1 MTSPPRRRGSIA
13 AGTVAAAVVTAATVL
28 ALALWFGGA
37 GPRPAIE
44 GLPSPGVLTTWGLPV
59 VRLVLDV
66 CAAAT
71 VGVLLASVVLMPARA
86 GAVRT
91 GRTTTG
97 PARTR
102 HSRTGSADAGDAG
115 DATARRLGR
124 AAAAWAAGWAL
135 SAAVT
140 EVLTLSD
147 FLGLPA
153 GQALRSGALYVFLVN
168 IPQGQAF
175 ALVAVAAAAL
185 AAGSLLP
192 GGRAWRAVLLAVAV
206 LAALPP
212 AYVGHS
218 ASAADH
224 NIAVLSLMAHVAA
237 VVLWTGGLYALV
249 AHLRAAPGLAVA
261 VSRFSTLAL
270 GCFAAAAASGALNA
284 WVRLGALPLL
294 WQSRYGLLVLA
305 KVAALAVLGWF
316 GWRHRR
322 ATIAALRTGASRA
335 PFVRLAAGEITVMA
349 GTLALAVALGRSAPP
364 AGEAGHQHSALGYAL
379 PPFTPGALVT
389 DLRPDPI
396 ALILLAAA
404 AAAYLSGV
412 RRLRA
417 DGAGWPAGRTVSWL
431 AGLLVLAYAT
441 SGGLAAY
448 APAMFSAHAA
458 QYALLGAVGP
468 ALLAAGAPLTLWRR
482 AHPGPDALDGPAARA
497 LSHPVVALAL
507 YALPYPALYLTG
519 LFAFAQPSLA
529 LRLAAQ
535 TVVVVTGVLFFVV
548 TAGVDPLPRAIRPQV
563 RAWIL
568 IGAIAVRAW
577 TGLVVLIG
585 PGQAPQW
592 YAALGLPWA
601 PDPAADQ
608 RTGALL
614 GTWTG
619 VAVLVALLVLLL
631 GRWRAALRRTAAARG
646 AAEERGERAAGPTT

>member
-1 MTSPPRRRGSIA
+1 MTSPPRRGGFIT
-13 AGTVAAAVVTAATVL
+13 AGPVTAVVATAAAVLV
-28 ALALWFGGA
+28 LALWFGGA

-59 VRLVLDV
+59 ARLVLDV

-71 VGVLLASVVLMPARA
+71 VGVLLASVVLVPT
-86 GAVRT
+86 GSSGT
-91 GRTTTG
+91 GR
-97 PARTR
+97 
-102 HSRTGSADAGDAG
+102 ADAGAADAG
-115 DATARRLGR
+115 TTRSLAR

-135 SAAVT
+135 SAMVT

-153 GQALRSGALYVFLVN
+153 GQAMRSGALTVFLLN

-175 ALVAVAAAAL
+175 AVVAAAAVAL

-192 GGRAWRAVLLAVAV
+192 WGRAWRAVLLAVAI
-206 LAALPP
+206 LAVLPP

-224 NIAVLSLMAHVAA
+224 NLAVLSLMAHVAA

-261 VSRFSTLAL
+261 VGRFSTLAL

-284 WVRLGALPLL
+284 WVRLGALPPL

-305 KVAALAVLGWF
+305 KIAALAALGWF

-322 ATIAALRTGASRA
+322 ATIEALRTGVSRA

-364 AGEAGHQHSALGYAL
+364 AGEAEHQHDALGYAL
-379 PPFTPGALVT
+379 PPFTPGALAT
-389 DLRPDPI
+389 DVRPDPI
-396 ALILLAAA
+396 ALLLLAAA
-404 AAAYLSGV
+404 AAAYLAGV

-441 SGGLAAY
+441 SGGVAAY
-448 APAMFSAHAA
+448 APALFSAHAA

-468 ALLAAGAPLTLWRR
+468 VLLAAGAPLTLWRR
-482 AHPGPDALDGPAARA
+482 AHPGPDALDGPAART
-497 LSHPVVALAL
+497 LSHPMVALAL

-535 TVVVVTGVLFFVV
+535 TIVIVTGVLFFVV
-548 TAGVDPLPRAIRPQV
+548 AAGVDPLPWAIRPQV
-563 RAWIL
+563 RAWML
-568 IGAIAVRAW
+568 ATAIAVRIW
-577 TGLVVLIG
+577 TGLAVLTG

-614 GTWTG
+614 GTG
-619 VAVLVALLVLLL
+619 LSVAVLAALLVLLL
-631 GRWRAALRRTAAARG
+631 GRWRAALRRTAARDATG
-646 AAEERGERAAGPTT
+646 ERGERAASPTGG